1 MDNYSFAY
9 HEYENVTDPAR
20 LWGLVKLFTV
30 RSFKLGRDIN
40 NLRMMNAELKDDLD
54 KMGEDAFSC
63 YNNLREI
70 IVGRANEVTC
80 LRSKHW
86 IQVLKQKEKLINGF
100 DMHSSLGVHNSLHKL
115 IPAEYAVKCD
125 FKEEDSAS
133 VVRTSHDSFLHLLL
147 TFTIEQCKISFLTQ
161 RSTKIDMVPSDFLEV
176 LVDSGAGTSAD
187 EDVVM
192 SNSEEENAT
201 FTVSFGLNYGDAGA
215 LHVIAIMS
223 TLFWKGGANKKEEES
238 DKEEEESDKEDDVSF
253 SEGANS
259 QLSKVQLLLKFNFS
273 SLKDHSNPQITIQ
286 FVCSILKILTNP
298 LDGMLQC
305 ARGSVQ
311 LLRAAPKE
319 KETLLFRKGNM
330 HALQDHLTL
339 ER

>member
-1 MDNYSFAY
+1 MQNFFPDI
-9 HEYENVTDPAR
+9 
-20 LWGLVKLFTV
+20 TV
-30 RSFKLGRDIN
+30 YQNRYG
-40 NLRMMNAELKDDLD
+40 
-54 KMGEDAFSC
+54 
-63 YNNLREI
+63 
-70 IVGRANEVTC
+70 
-80 LRSKHW
+80 
-86 IQVLKQKEKLINGF
+86 
-100 DMHSSLGVHNSLHKL
+100 
-115 IPAEYAVKCD
+115 AV
-125 FKEEDSAS
+125 
-133 VVRTSHDSFLHLLL
+133 R
-147 TFTIEQCKISFLTQ
+147 
-161 RSTKIDMVPSDFLEV
+161 FLEV

-192 SNSEEENAT
+192 SNGEEENDT
-201 FTVSFGLNYGDAGA
+201 FTVSFDLNYGNAGA

-223 TLFWKGGANKKEEES
+223 TIFWKDGAN
-238 DKEEEESDKEDDVSF
+238 KEEEESDKEDDISF

-273 SLKDHSNPQITIQ
+273 PLKDHSNPQITIQ

-319 KETLLFRKGNM
+319 KETLLFRRGNM
-330 HALQDHLTL
+330 HALQDYLTL